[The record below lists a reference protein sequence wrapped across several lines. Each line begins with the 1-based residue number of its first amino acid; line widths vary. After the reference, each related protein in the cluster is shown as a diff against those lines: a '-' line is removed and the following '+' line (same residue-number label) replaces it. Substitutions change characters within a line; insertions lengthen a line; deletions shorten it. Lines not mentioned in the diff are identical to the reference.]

1 MGIFHWSKSN
11 SVFLPEMDDE
21 HRTIFQ
27 ATGELQNALDSGAPL
42 LQVQEILHRLMSC
55 VEDHLAHEE
64 KLMRNS
70 RYPSFDW
77 HRRQH
82 NTARRRLGQY
92 APLIEAGDRQAGAE
106 LTEFLARWLEDHTSV
121 TDRMLGAHLR
131 NQERALIR

>member
-1 MGIFHWSKSN
+1 MLFRSLHS
-11 SVFLPEMDDE
+11 D
-21 HRTIFQ
+21 
-27 ATGELQNALDSGAPL
+27 APL